1 MACRSVERA
10 ENALKEIIE
19 STGNKDVEIYKL
31 DLASLKS
38 VRECAEEVNKK
49 ESRLDILINNAGTTY
64 RPLVKS
70 VYQKKRILISQPKHM
85 LWILQRTVLMRRF
98 F

>member
-10 ENALKEIIE
+10 ENALKEIIQ

-38 VRECAEEVNKK
+38 VRECAEEVKKK
-49 ESRLDILINNAGTTY
+49 EPRLDILINNAGTTY
-64 RPLVKS
+64 RPCA
-70 VYQKKRILISQPKHM
+70 YQKNNFLISQPKHM
-85 LWILQRTVLMRRF
+85 RQF

>member
-19 STGNKDVEIYKL
+19 STGNKDVDIYKL

-49 ESRLDILINNAGTTY
+49 EPRLDVLINNAGTT
-64 RPLVKS
+64 
-70 VYQKKRILISQPKHM
+70 
-85 LWILQRTVLMRRF
+85 
-98 F
+98 